1 MVNRTTHA
9 RSLELAAIFGGL
21 NYETTT
27 AMSQVI
33 AQQHLTVPTLEELDR
48 EVTEQHSDTLL
59 AQRRGL
65 QRMLRTS
72 RGAIEY
78 LDGTL
83 NEVEAIDTFLLR
95 QQIKTELYTDS
106 RGTEEAFKALSGR
119 QIPLIHIA
127 THGFSLNDDNMSQW
141 QESANLMEI
150 LRRPSIDNSL
160 SYSGLLMAGSNTTIK
175 GIRLPSTIEDGIL
188 TAQEIAGMDL
198 QGLELVVLSACQ
210 TGLGQLKDDGVFG
223 LQRGFKKAGAHTLL
237 MSLWSVDDH
246 ATQVMMTQFYQQ
258 LMLTHNRF
266 LAFRQAQQAMREM
279 GYNDPFYWA
288 SFIMLDD

>member
-1 MVNRTTHA
+1 
-9 RSLELAAIFGGL
+9 
-21 NYETTT
+21 
-27 AMSQVI
+27 
-33 AQQHLTVPTLEELDR
+33 
-48 EVTEQHSDTLL
+48 
-59 AQRRGL
+59 
-65 QRMLRTS
+65 
-72 RGAIEY
+72 
-78 LDGTL
+78 
-83 NEVEAIDTFLLR
+83 
-95 QQIKTELYTDS
+95 
-106 RGTEEAFKALSGR
+106 
-119 QIPLIHIA
+119 
-127 THGFSLNDDNMSQW
+127 MSQW